1 MDFLMKIPDV
11 VEVEDKDGEI
21 TLLRPTPMQCDS
33 HVKELVANQVSVRV
47 SWDLLCPLRRYAGRG
62 GGRGWETSLNAM
74 QYSFNV

>member
-33 HVKELVANQVSVRV
+33 HVKELVANQVSVCV
-47 SWDLLCPLRRYAGRG
+47 SWDLLGPFRRKRMGNLFQR
-62 GGRGWETSLNAM
+62 SC
-74 QYSFNV
+74 NV

>member
-1 MDFLMKIPDV
+1 MKIPDV

-47 SWDLLCPLRRYAGRG
+47 SWDLLGPLRRYTGRG
-62 GGRGWETSLNAM
+62 GEEDGKPFSTLC
-74 QYSFNV
+74 SFHV

>member
-33 HVKELVANQVSVRV
+33 HVKELVANQVSVRI
-47 SWDLLCPLRRYAGRG
+47 SWDLLGPLRR
-62 GGRGWETSLNAM
+62 
-74 QYSFNV
+74 